1 MKLKSNYFIGA
12 ILWIASAILLALFL
26 IEVSHAKSIDT
37 GWTQQGVGSYYA
49 SKFNGRKTAS
59 GERYRHQALTAAHRT
74 LPFGTKI
81 QVMDKDTGKAVVVTV
96 NDRGPFHKGRILDLS
111 GKAAKELG
119 ITKKGVCDVELTVLS
134 LPTKGDTK
142 PLTSI
147 PSLNDLPK
155 TKSVFKDRSDSI
167 ANLIAVNFDISKL

>member
-1 MKLKSNYFIGA
+1 MKVKTLY
-12 ILWIASAILLALFL
+12 LYALFIWGAVAIAFICL
-26 IEVSHAKSIDT
+26 LTETGYAKTVDT

-49 SKFNGRKTAS
+49 HKFNGRKTAS

-81 QVMDKDTGKAVVVTV
+81 QVMDKNTGKAVVVTV

-111 GKAAKELG
+111 GKAARELG

-134 LPTKGDTK
+134 IPIKGNNKLDSLP
-142 PLTSI
+142 